1 MIFTIADASIQIASF
16 VLLSNVENNNDFYIL
31 YSIQYSFYLTSLQSW
46 IFSMRYL
53 KSATN
58 SCLTSTCFTEQLIKI
73 ITWIGVTLYTVL
85 ILGMWV
91 LYMMLYAYKKSD
103 FAQSSV
109 LIATRVVWAIMAGL
123 STFFS
128 VFSIRQIFK
137 TIRTVQKNNSS
148 VDINKCKMVI
158 HCLLQAIQ
166 TLVVVFAAAPNDW
179 FQHEKTLKLIAYSVL
194 SYDLMIQ
201 LTVCYIC
208 ITMGSSV

>member
-16 VLLSNVENNNDFYIL
+16 FLLRNVENEDFYIV
-31 YSIQYSFYLTSLQSW
+31 YSIQYSFYLASLQSW
-46 IFSMRYL
+46 IYSMRYL

-58 SCLTSTCFTEQLIKI
+58 CCLTPTCFTEQLIKI
-73 ITWIGVTLYTVL
+73 CLWTGVILYTVL
-85 ILGMWV
+85 IVGMWV
-91 LYMMLYAYKKSD
+91 LYMLLYAYKKSD

-128 VFSIRQIFK
+128 GFAILQIFK

-148 VDINKCKMVI
+148 VGFNKCKMVI

-166 TLVVVFAAAPNDW
+166 TLVVVLAAVPNSW

-208 ITMGSSV
+208 ITMGSTV